1 MVKAARRAPSMWL
14 LCSVAAMMS
23 FGTALSAQSVPQLQ
37 QVDEDSAV
45 IARVHDLC
53 RPSIR
58 KGRVAMLAVERVAS
72 TAVAAGV
79 KDSLVPAAC
88 ARLLLAIDRQLAVQG
103 YGMPLGTG
111 WIEGMFPLLY
121 ERVRMTAFSDRRAVE
136 LLAASALLFTER
148 TRVAATHNSRTAVVS
163 PEPSASLLLHAVSHA
178 HFSAPVARACVS
190 LMHALGDFAAL
201 RRCATVALSQGSDS
215 TWHLLRLASAD
226 FREGFHGSGM
236 RAFEASVRAV
246 RAASDRDEVLW
257 HMEPRFVG
265 SGPLKSRRGRSSE
278 DERKFWRGLAPDS
291 LLPFVKTRYSMKGI
305 AVMKS
310 DEERLGHYFG
320 SLAYAGGTF
329 WDCGLLLEVNA
340 AGGARR
346 LPCNAILPPPP
357 GTELIPAGA
366 RWYRL
371 WEPRTGQMFSIVA
384 ALGQSDWRKGE
395 AEGLSPTLTVSRR
408 TAGSGAW
415 RDSTVQILP
424 PNGSGKST
432 LGWLLRLPE
441 SEWVEEWQVSLVAG
455 ERRRGGASGVFR
467 PRDAGSAVSMSD
479 LVVGSPS
486 DGLSLS
492 IGEEEI
498 PFSATGSLDRRG
510 PVTLYTQFRGLPL
523 DDDLALDIAVY
534 DGRGTIAEPLLR
546 VSMSLRARATITEL
560 VRELDLS
567 RLDSGPVRLE
577 VAVSRRGGPPLVSRL
592 IALELR

>member
-1 MVKAARRAPSMWL
+1 MVRTVLSIALMISPAVVRAQ
-14 LCSVAAMMS
+14 
-23 FGTALSAQSVPQLQ
+23 TIPQFQ
-37 QVDEDSAV
+37 QLDEDSV
-45 IARVHDLC
+45 LVARVQTLC

-58 KGRVAMLAVERVAS
+58 KGRGAMLAVERAAS
-72 TAVAAGV
+72 TAIAAGV

-88 ARLLLAIDRQLAVQG
+88 ARALLAIDRELSVPG
-103 YGMPLGTG
+103 YGMPLGTS
-111 WIEGMFPLLY
+111 WIEGVFPLLY
-121 ERVRMTAFSDRRAVE
+121 ERLRTTTLTDDRANE
-136 LLAASALLFTER
+136 LLAAVALLFTER
-148 TRVAATHNSRTAVVS
+148 TRVAASHDRRVVSVS
-163 PEPSASLLLHAVSHA
+163 PEPSASLLLSAVHNA
-178 HFSAPVARACVS
+178 RFSGPIARACVS

-226 FREGFHGSGM
+226 FREGFNASGM
-236 RAFEASVRAV
+236 KAFEASVRAA
-246 RAASDRDEVLW
+246 RSDSDRDEVLW

-265 SGPLKSRRGRSSE
+265 SGFLKSLRGRSSE
-278 DERKFWRGLAPDS
+278 DERALWRGLPPDS
-291 LLPFVKTRYSMKGI
+291 LLAFVRTRYGMKGL
-305 AVMKS
+305 AGMKS

-329 WDCGLLLEVNA
+329 WDCGFFLEVQA

-357 GTELIPAGA
+357 GTELIPVGA

-371 WEPRTGQMFSIVA
+371 WEPRTGQLFSIVA
-384 ALGQSDWRKGE
+384 ALGRSDWRKGE
-395 AEGLSPTLTVSRR
+395 ADGLSPTLTMSRR
-408 TAGSGAW
+408 AAGSGAW

-441 SEWVEEWQVSLVAG
+441 TDWVEEWQAFLIAG
-455 ERRRGGASGVFR
+455 EQRRGGASGVFR
-467 PRDAGSAVSMSD
+467 PRDAGSSVSMSD

-486 DGLSLS
+486 DGLSLT
-492 IGEEEI
+492 IGAEEI
-498 PFSATGSLDRRG
+498 PFSATGNLDRRA
-510 PVTLYTQFRGLPL
+510 PVTLYTQFRGLPP

-534 DGRGTIAEPLLR
+534 DGRGTIADPLLR
-546 VSMSLRARATITEL
+546 VSMSLRARGTINEL

-577 VAVSRRGGPPLVSRL
+577 VAVSRRGGPPLASRL